1 MYGEIEMSEGTHGGW
16 AMMPRPNRRL
26 TALAREVARCALPL
40 LPEGAGLFMGL
51 ETDAAGAIRLLW
63 WRSDDFAKVAEISA
77 SPVGFCAADT
87 EEGALQEA
95 AAELLEYLAG
105 RWPSPPAGFGVIT
118 DGTGVAFAPD
128 HPAPSASGWLL
139 RQATGS
145 APLLAIVGLD
155 PSGPCALL
163 AQRQQ
168 RSLH

>member
-1 MYGEIEMSEGTHGGW
+1 MYGEIESSEGVEGW
-16 AMMPRPNRRL
+16 TMMPRPNRRL
-26 TALAREVARCALPL
+26 TALAREVARRALPL

-51 ETDAAGAIRLLW
+51 EIDAAGTLRLIW
-63 WRSDDFAKVAEISA
+63 WRSADFGVVARINA
-77 SPVGFCAADT
+77 APDAFCPEDT

-105 RWPSPPAGFGVIT
+105 RWPTPPAGYGVIT
-118 DGTGVAFAPD
+118 DGTGIAFAPD

-139 RQATGS
+139 RQATGN
-145 APLLAIVGLD
+145 APMLAIVPLD

-163 AQRQQ
+163 AQRQE